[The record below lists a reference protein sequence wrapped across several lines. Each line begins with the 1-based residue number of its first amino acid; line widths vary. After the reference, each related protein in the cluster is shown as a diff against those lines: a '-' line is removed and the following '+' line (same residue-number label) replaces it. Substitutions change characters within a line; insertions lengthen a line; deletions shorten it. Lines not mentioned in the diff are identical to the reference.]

1 MKLVSLVVLAAAAC
15 GGSSRPP
22 VAANSGGTV
31 TTRGVPAAWAEV
43 LVEGARFQ
51 LDNRSPDESQA
62 GESFVVVAHVDKVTT
77 VGDATRAELRW
88 TDAADGPVMSGGL
101 PLLIQ
106 VSPAGVWFAS
116 SNDGADDAFFAA
128 APTFPAGTDKTL
140 RDGSYD
146 VVTTN
151 PDGTLCYGWEPG
163 PDAGDCEDV
172 CFADLCVAP
181 GQGIVSGSGNWWP
194 NAEMYRAVAK

>member
-1 MKLVSLVVLAAAAC
+1 MNDPTDDGKPTKVAQQDPKAR
-15 GGSSRPP
+15 GPSR
-22 VAANSGGTV
+22 
-31 TTRGVPAAWAEV
+31 RLV
-43 LVEGARFQ
+43 LVG
-51 LDNRSPDESQA
+51 
-62 GESFVVVAHVDKVTT
+62 G
-77 VGDATRAELRW
+77 
-88 TDAADGPVMSGGL
+88 GGL